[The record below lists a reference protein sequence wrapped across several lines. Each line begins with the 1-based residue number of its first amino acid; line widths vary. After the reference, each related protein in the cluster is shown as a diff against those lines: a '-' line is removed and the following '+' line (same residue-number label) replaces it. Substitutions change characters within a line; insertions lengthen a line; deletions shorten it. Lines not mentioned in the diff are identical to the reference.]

1 MAGATATP
9 AAGMSVFR
17 ATCDTAAVA
26 EDDRAR
32 YLAAVAV
39 RSAARSGYHVVAKL
53 GGSGSCGSHHVT
65 AKSSGGGV
73 GGIDGGSGSGA
84 TGGGGSNAHYTGP
97 YSLVLEDDETACAG
111 TAFALTGSLRDSVRL
126 EAGGLFRIDAR
137 LYVPE
142 RLLEMSPA
150 LPSRS
155 AATTPTS
162 LRRPSGGGGDAV
174 ALASIAE
181 AAALAPAAGEG
192 AAAPVL
198 AATRGVSVP
207 TLLVHLTH
215 ADGAGGSRLVAG
227 AHGTGSGGSGG
238 LALVVLSDVFRA
250 AAGDTLRF
258 SVTGVVDGAG
268 DGESGFYVDLSA
280 ARPPAASKSSDV
292 ALHGHSHGP
301 SAAWLAGHYP
311 AAVRIPPAT
320 IVLTSLAT

>member
-1 MAGATATP
+1 
-9 AAGMSVFR
+9 
-17 ATCDTAAVA
+17 
-26 EDDRAR
+26 
-32 YLAAVAV
+32 
-39 RSAARSGYHVVAKL
+39 
-53 GGSGSCGSHHVT
+53 
-65 AKSSGGGV
+65 
-73 GGIDGGSGSGA
+73 
-84 TGGGGSNAHYTGP
+84 
-97 YSLVLEDDETACAG
+97 VLEDDETACAG

-142 RLLEMSPA
+142 RLLETAPA

-162 LRRPSGGGGDAV
+162 LRRPSGGGGDAA

-181 AAALAPAAGEG
+181 AAAVAPAVEG
-192 AAAPVL
+192 AAVPVPAP

-215 ADGAGGSRLVAG
+215 ADGVGGSRLVAG
-227 AHGTGSGGSGG
+227 AHGTVSGGSSG
-238 LALVVLSDVFRA
+238 LALGVLSDVFRA

-280 ARPPAASKSSDV
+280 ARPPAASKASDV

-301 SAAWLAGHYP
+301 SAAWLAGHDP